1 MFNYV
6 FIFNSNDLILKFFTV
21 LPLTFSHS
29 GQSPAWPAAAEY
41 AHCLLAY
48 LLWYRGLVGT
58 HSHMIPSIC
67 DRLSCSVSSLVSSLS
82 TLHLTQSHPDCGLIC
97 AVHSSMPD
105 KSMCQ
110 HLFLCCQFFMV
121 FDDISPIVRPT
132 CVVRWDPS
140 PSPSPSLRPA
150 GHKHQTVSDQFWGA
164 CLPIWLNRTWTLRG
178 ELCRWQDAFFSLFFS
193 LPLAWAF

>member
-1 MFNYV
+1 MFSYLIQLIWFWNFLQCCRWHSPTV
-6 FIFNSNDLILKFFTV
+6 GSRMPDLLLLNMPIV
-21 LPLTFSHS
+21 CSHICYDIVASS
-29 GQSPAWPAAAEY
+29 GRIRIWLHPSAIVYPVQSPVL
-41 AHCLLAY
+41 CL
-48 LLWYRGLVGT
+48 
-58 HSHMIPSIC
+58 HSP
-67 DRLSCSVSSLVSSLS
+67 LS
-82 TLHLTQSHPDCGLIC
+82 TLHLTQSQPDCGLIC

-132 CVVRWDPS
+132 CVVRWDPC
-140 PSPSPSLRPA
+140 PSPCLPSA